1 MNPLRVKQFF
11 QAITG
16 VGFSL
21 TIYAFLDAAKTKKVQ
36 EEINQVLTKTAEE
49 TLATVKDTNQR
60 IATIENKIENSR
72 LTLQELFNKLN
83 EGQTVPQSEAQ
94 KKLDDAAD
102 TVLNALYEIKEVV
115 KDQKNNFIGT
125 DLTDFF
131 QKYIADFNL
140 YLSTLSVE
148 EILNLANILGIVF
161 IILSLFSIGTL
172 FFGNSA
178 ITYFELERRLPWLKK
193 FIELRFKFTKYSVA
207 LNIFFIF
214 IVLFT
219 MLYINIY
226 AFLL

>member
-1 MNPLRVKQFF
+1 
-11 QAITG
+11 

-178 ITYFELERRLPWLKK
+178 ITYFELERRLP
-193 FIELRFKFTKYSVA
+193 
-207 LNIFFIF
+207 
-214 IVLFT
+214 
-219 MLYINIY
+219 
-226 AFLL
+226 